1 MAEQEKI
8 MEQIAT
14 VFQDLESGLNGKTG
28 TPAHTFI
35 KDAYSILK
43 HLEFPGRKHE
53 DWKYTPVQR
62 LMSQPYKLPR
72 TTAQYKV
79 TEMPGLESYIIP
91 VLNGKTDVATLHP
104 DLSAAGIKISTL
116 QDAMENS
123 GLKAIFGKWL
133 NPEHPDSNQAFEF
146 LNFTFQSGG
155 FFLEIPRNLVLDKP
169 IEIHFIHDDPDVS
182 FSHPLYFVHAGA
194 GSSTTLIERFEKNN
208 ASTVADQAG
217 LINALGYYHL
227 DQNASIRHIKWQDL
241 PVAQSLVYKLA
252 ISQEKDSRFNSL
264 TIDFGG
270 ETIRNNVEVELEGSN
285 TYTSLQAGFL
295 AQARQSMDHQT
306 RINHKVPHCE
316 SHELYKGIIDGQASA
331 AFNGK
336 VYVHPDAQKTN
347 AYQQNDTLVLSPH
360 AVMNSKPQLEIFADD
375 VKCSHG
381 ATIGQ
386 LDDKSIFYLMARG
399 LSLSAARHILKAAF
413 LAQVLDGLEV
423 DPLRDHIRSRM
434 TLDI

>member
-8 MEQIAT
+8 MEQIDT
-14 VFQDLESGLNGKTG
+14 VFHDLESGLNGKTG
-28 TPAHTFI
+28 TPLHTFL
-35 KDAYSILK
+35 KHAYSILK
-43 HLEFPGRKHE
+43 QLEFPGRKHE

-62 LMSQPYKLPR
+62 LMAQPYKLPR

-79 TEMPGLESYIIP
+79 TKIAGLESYIIP

-104 DLSAAGIKISTL
+104 DLIAAGIKISSL
-116 QDAMENS
+116 QEAMENS
-123 GLKAIFGKWL
+123 GLKSIFGQWL
-133 NPEHPDSNQAFEF
+133 NPERPDANQAFEF

-155 FFLEIPRNLVLDKP
+155 FFLEIPGNLVLEKP

-182 FSHPLYFVHAGA
+182 FSHPLYFVHAGS
-194 GSSTTLIERFEKNN
+194 GSSITLIERFEKN
-208 ASTVADQAG
+208 SGSSVTDQGG

-241 PVAQSLVYKLA
+241 PAAQSLVYKLA
-252 ISQEKDSRFNSL
+252 ITQDKDSRFNSL
-264 TIDFGG
+264 AIDFGG
-270 ETIRNNVEVELEGSN
+270 DTIRNNVEVELEGSN

-316 SHELYKGIIDGQASA
+316 SHERYKGIIDGQASA

-399 LSLSAARHILKAAF
+399 LSASAARHILKAAF
-413 LAQVLDGLEV
+413 LAQVLDGMEV
-423 DPLRDHIRSRM
+423 EPLRDHIRSRM